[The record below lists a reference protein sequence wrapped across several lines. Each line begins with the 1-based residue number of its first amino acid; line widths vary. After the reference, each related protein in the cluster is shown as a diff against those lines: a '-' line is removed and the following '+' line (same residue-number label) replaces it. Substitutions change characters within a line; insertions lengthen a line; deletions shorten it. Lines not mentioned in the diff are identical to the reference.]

1 MVVDPADSRHVNEEF
16 IDHCADASGRHAR
29 FEFLRLGLIFAYG
42 LHWKMEHHFT
52 AAAVR
57 LVGNLYRLRMLR
69 QNGNGHGVGQSE
81 DLFSGGAIAAEIV
94 NQNREFGFS

>member
-1 MVVDPADSRHVNEEF
+1 MVVDPAHSRHVNEEF
-16 IDHCADASGRHAR
+16 IDHRADATGRHAR
-29 FEFLRLGLIFAYG
+29 FELLRFGLILAYG

-57 LVGNLYRLRMLR
+57 FFGNLYRLRMLR

-81 DLFSGGAIAAEIV
+81 DLFSRAAITAQIV
-94 NQNREFGFS
+94 NQNCEFGFS